1 MLARRR
7 RAFLVRTLLAS
18 HLRPVRGLG
27 TAAKLVKEDDVLT
40 PTSLGPYIS
49 ERLEDFTPHRIRNFS
64 IVAHIDH
71 GKSTL
76 ADRLLEASGNISRQE
91 RESAQCLDTLK
102 VERDRG
108 ITVKAQTAS
117 MIYRDASNGET
128 FLLNLV
134 DTPGHVD
141 FSYEVHRSLAACEG
155 VLLLVD
161 CSQGIQAQTLA
172 TYYAAK
178 ERNLRVVPVLTK
190 IDMPHAQVDDSI
202 LCLSSLLN
210 VDPDDVLLTSAKRG
224 SGIDTVLPAVV
235 DRLPPPVECHPHAP
249 LRCLLVDSYYDDYR
263 GTVCLVKVVDGAIRP
278 GDKIYSAHQH
288 TKHVVQETGLLLPR
302 RYKTNGLYA
311 GQVGYIIAGMKST
324 TEAKVGDTFFRDGAA
339 SSAELEPLPGF
350 QEARSMVFAS
360 LYPTDDSSYEDLR
373 VAMEKL
379 TLNDASVTAQ
389 QETSGALGMGFRC
402 GFLGLLH
409 MEVFHQRLSDEQ
421 GIHVLI
427 TAPMVPYTVIDRH
440 GAQVVVETPSAFPES
455 TKYYEILEPMVEA
468 SVITPASFLGP
479 VLALAKEKR
488 GVQTNLV
495 YLEDDRVIVTIHV
508 PWQEVVTNFNNALK
522 TISSGYGTRSSS
534 FEPSDGTCSYAF
546 YPFDATAT
554 LNYREIEPQKADI
567 VKVDLL
573 LNGKV
578 LDALSFVCHRSRA
591 TVDGRALCQKLKR
604 VLDRQQYEISIQAAL
619 GGKIFAKE
627 RIAPYRKDVLMKS
640 GKTVGG
646 GDSTRKQ
653 KLLAKQK
660 QGKRRMR
667 TVSNV
672 QLSQD
677 AFWSVL
683 ST

>member
-1 MLARRR
+1 MLAVRR
-7 RAFLVRTLLAS
+7 RALRTLSAAP
-18 HLRPVRGLG
+18 LRVRGLA
-27 TAAKLVKEDDVLT
+27 TASRDVKEGEALT
-40 PTSLGPYIS
+40 PKTVGPYMS
-49 ERLEDFTPHRIRNFS
+49 ERLEEFMPERIRNFS

-76 ADRLLEASGNISRQE
+76 ADRLLETSGNISRQE
-91 RESAQCLDTLK
+91 RESAQFLDNLK
-102 VERDRG
+102 VERERG

-117 MIYRDASNGET
+117 MVHRNPKTGET
-128 FLLNLV
+128 FMLNLV

-141 FSYEVHRSLAACEG
+141 FSYEVNRSLSACEG

-178 ERNLRVVPVLTK
+178 ERNLHVVPVLTK
-190 IDMPHAQVDDSI
+190 IDMPHAEFIVAVGCGPRRGVVNVREKWGRNQR
-202 LCLSSLLN
+202 CASS
-210 VDPDDVLLTSAKRG
+210 S
-224 SGIDTVLPAVV
+224 SGETT
-235 DRLPPPVECHPHAP
+235 PPVECDPSAP

-263 GTVCLVKVVDGAIRP
+263 GTVCLVKVVDGAIFP
-278 GDKIYSAHQH
+278 GDKIYSAHQK
-288 TKHVVQETGLLLPR
+288 TKHD
-302 RYKTNGLYA
+302 TNGLYA
-311 GQVGYIIAGMKST
+311 GQVGYIIAGMKTT
-324 TEAKVGDTFFRDGAA
+324 TEAKVGDTFFREGTA
-339 SSAELEPLPGF
+339 SADLKALPGF

-360 LYPTDDSSYEDLR
+360 MYPTDDSSFDELR
-373 VAMEKL
+373 VAIEKL

-421 GIHVLI
+421 GIQVMV
-427 TAPMVPYTVIDRH
+427 TAPMVPYTVIDPNGERFT
-440 GAQVVVETPSAFPES
+440 VETPGAFPES

-468 SVITPASFLGP
+468 SIITPASYLGP
-479 VLALAKEKR
+479 VLALAKEKHEPR
-488 GVQTNLV
+488 L
-495 YLEDDRVIVTIHV
+495 LEDERVIVTINV
-508 PWQEVVTNFNNALK
+508 PWQEVVTNFYNELK
-522 TISSGYGTRSSS
+522 TISSGY
-534 FEPSDGTCSYAF
+534 
-546 YPFDATAT
+546 AT
-554 LNYREIEPQKADI
+554 LNYREIDPQKSDI

-573 LNGKV
+573 INGKV

-591 TVDGRALCQKLKR
+591 TPDGRALCQKLKR
-604 VLDRQQYEISIQAAL
+604 VIDRQQYEISIQAAL

-627 RIAPYRKDVLMKS
+627 RIAPYRKDVLIKS

-646 GDSTRKQ
+646 GDSTRKK

-667 TVSNV
+667 TVANV

-683 ST
+683 SK

>member
-1 MLARRR
+1 MPQR
-7 RAFLVRTLLAS
+7 VRTLAS
-18 HLRPVRGLG
+18 AL
-27 TAAKLVKEDDVLT
+27 KEDEKRKLLT
-40 PTSLGPYIS
+40 PKTVGPYLS
-49 ERLEDFTPHRIRNFS
+49 ERLEEFVPERIRNFS

-76 ADRLLEASGNISRQE
+76 ADRLLETSGNISRQE
-91 RESAQCLDTLK
+91 RESAQFLDNLK
-102 VERDRG
+102 VERERG

-117 MIYRDASNGET
+117 MVHTDPKTGIP

-141 FSYEVHRSLAACEG
+141 FSYEVNRSLSACEG

-178 ERNLRVVPVLTK
+178 ERNLCVVPVLTK

-202 LCLSSLLN
+202 LSLSSLLN
-210 VDPDDVLLTSAKRG
+210 VDPDDVLLTSAKTG
-224 SGIDTVLPAVV
+224 DGINEVLPTVV
-235 DRLPPPVECHPHAP
+235 AKLPPPVESDRNAP
-249 LRCLLVDSYYDDYR
+249 LRCLLADSFYDDYR
-263 GTVCLVKVVDGAIRP
+263 GTICLVKVVDGAIFP
-278 GDKIYSAHQH
+278 GDKIYSAHQK
-288 TKHVVQETGLLLPR
+288 TKHEVQETGLLLPS
-302 RYKTNGLYA
+302 RYKTSGLYA

-324 TEAKVGDTFFRDGAA
+324 TEAKVGDTFLKEGVVYAD
-339 SSAELEPLPGF
+339 SKILPGF

-360 LYPTDDSSYEDLR
+360 MYPTDDSTFDELR
-373 VAMEKL
+373 VAIEKL
-379 TLNDASVTAQ
+379 TLNDASVTTQ
-389 QETSGALGMGFRC
+389 QEMSGALGMGFRC

-421 GIHVLI
+421 GIQVMV
-427 TAPMVPYTVIDRH
+427 TAPMVPYTVISSQ
-440 GAQVVVETPSAFPES
+440 GENLTVETPSAFPEL
-455 TKYYEILEPMVEA
+455 TKYYDILEPMVEA
-468 SVITPASFLGP
+468 SIITPSSYLGP

-488 GVQTNLV
+488 GIQTNLV
-495 YLEDDRVIVTIHV
+495 YLEDERVIVTINV
-508 PWQEVVTNFNNALK
+508 PWQEVVTNFYNELK
-522 TISSGYGTRSSS
+522 TISSGY
-534 FEPSDGTCSYAF
+534 
-546 YPFDATAT
+546 AT
-554 LNYREIEPQKADI
+554 LNYRKIEPQKSDI
-567 VKVDLL
+567 VKVDVMI
-573 LNGKV
+573 NGKV

-591 TVDGRALCQKLKR
+591 TLDGRALCQKLKR
-604 VLDRQQYEISIQAAL
+604 VIDRQQFEISIQAAL

-627 RIAPYRKDVLMKS
+627 RIAPYRKDVLIKS

-646 GDSTRKQ
+646 GDSTRKK

-683 ST
+683 SK

>member
-1 MLARRR
+1 MLGTRRR
-7 RAFLVRTLLAS
+7 VLRALSTPLRGRSLA
-18 HLRPVRGLG
+18 
-27 TAAKLVKEDDVLT
+27 TAARDVKEDEALT
-40 PTSLGPYIS
+40 PRTVGPFMS
-49 ERLEDFTPHRIRNFS
+49 ERLEEFKPERIRNFS

-76 ADRLLEASGNISRQE
+76 ADRLLETSGNISRQE
-91 RESAQCLDTLK
+91 RESAQFLDNLK
-102 VERDRG
+102 VERERG

-117 MIYRDASNGET
+117 MVHRDPKSGET
-128 FLLNLV
+128 FMLNLV

-141 FSYEVHRSLAACEG
+141 FSYEVNRSLSACEG

-178 ERNLRVVPVLTK
+178 ERDLLVVPVLTK
-190 IDMPHAQVDDSI
+190 IDMPHAEVDDSI
-202 LCLSSLLN
+202 LSLSSLLD
-210 VDPDDVLLTSAKRG
+210 VDPDEVLLTSAKN
-224 SGIDTVLPAVV
+224 
-235 DRLPPPVECHPHAP
+235 
-249 LRCLLVDSYYDDYR
+249 SYYDDYR
-263 GTVCLVKVVDGAIRP
+263 GTVCLVKVVDGAIFP
-278 GDKIYSAHQH
+278 GDKIYSAHQK
-288 TKHVVQETGLLLPR
+288 TKHDVQETGLLLPGR
-302 RYKTNGLYA
+302 FKTNGLYA

-324 TEAKVGDTFFRDGAA
+324 TEAKVGDTFFREGAA
-339 SSAELEPLPGF
+339 SAVLEALPGF

-360 LYPTDDSSYEDLR
+360 MYPTDDCSFDELR
-373 VAMEKL
+373 VAIEKL

-421 GIHVLI
+421 GMQVMV
-427 TAPMVPYTVIDRH
+427 TAPMVPYTVIDPK
-440 GAQVVVETPSAFPES
+440 GEQVTVETPGAFPES
-455 TKYYEILEPMVEA
+455 TKYYDILEPMVEA
-468 SVITPASFLGP
+468 SIITPTSYLGP

-495 YLEDDRVIVTIHV
+495 YLEDERVIVTINV
-508 PWQEVVTNFNNALK
+508 PWQEVVTNFYNELK
-522 TISSGYGTRSSS
+522 TISSGY
-534 FEPSDGTCSYAF
+534 
-546 YPFDATAT
+546 AT
-554 LNYREIEPQKADI
+554 LNYREIEPQKSDI

-573 LNGKV
+573 INGK
-578 LDALSFVCHRSRA
+578 
-591 TVDGRALCQKLKR
+591 KLKR
-604 VLDRQQYEISIQAAL
+604 VIDRQQYEISIQAAL

-627 RIAPYRKDVLMKS
+627 RIAPYRKDVLIKS

-646 GDSTRKQ
+646 GDSTRKK

-683 ST
+683 SK

>member
-1 MLARRR
+1 MLAVRRR
-7 RAFLVRTLLAS
+7 GLRALAAAP
-18 HLRPVRGLG
+18 LRVRGLATTSTDFMEG
-27 TAAKLVKEDDVLT
+27 EALT
-40 PTSLGPYIS
+40 PKTVGPYMS
-49 ERLEDFTPHRIRNFS
+49 ERLEEFRPERIRNFS

-76 ADRLLEASGNISRQE
+76 ADRLLESSGNISRQE
-91 RESAQCLDTLK
+91 RESAQFLDNLK
-102 VERDRG
+102 RLQDWE
-108 ITVKAQTAS
+108 S
-117 MIYRDASNGET
+117 FM
-128 FLLNLV
+128 LNLV

-141 FSYEVHRSLAACEG
+141 FSYEVNRSLSACEG

-178 ERNLRVVPVLTK
+178 ERNLHVVPVLTK
-190 IDMPHAQVDDSI
+190 IDMPHAEVDDSI
-202 LCLSSLLN
+202 LSLSSLLD
-210 VDPDDVLLTSAKRG
+210 VDPDEVLLTSAK
-224 SGIDTVLPAVV
+224 SGDGINDVLPAVV
-235 DRLPPPVECHPHAP
+235 ERLPPPVECDPAAP
-249 LRCLLVDSYYDDYR
+249 LRY
-263 GTVCLVKVVDGAIRP
+263 GAISP
-278 GDKIYSAHQH
+278 GDKIYSAHQK
-288 TKHVVQETGLLLPR
+288 TKHDVQETGLLLPG
-302 RYKTNGLYA
+302 RYKTKGLYA

-324 TEAKVGDTFFRDGAA
+324 TEAKVGDTFFREGAA
-339 SSAELEPLPGF
+339 SADLKALPGF

-360 LYPTDDSSYEDLR
+360 MYPTDDSSFDELR
-373 VAMEKL
+373 VAIEKL

-421 GIHVLI
+421 GIQVMV
-427 TAPMVPYTVIDRH
+427 TAPMVPYTVIDPNGEH
-440 GAQVVVETPSAFPES
+440 LTVETPGAFPES

-468 SVITPASFLGP
+468 SIITPASYLGP

-495 YLEDDRVIVTIHV
+495 YLEDERIIVTIDV
-508 PWQEVVTNFNNALK
+508 PWQEVVTNFYNELK
-522 TISSGYGTRSSS
+522 TISSGY
-534 FEPSDGTCSYAF
+534 
-546 YPFDATAT
+546 AT

-573 LNGKV
+573 INGKV

-591 TVDGRALCQKLKR
+591 TPDGRALCQKLKR
-604 VLDRQQYEISIQAAL
+604 VIDRQQYEISIQAAL

-627 RIAPYRKDVLMKS
+627 RIAPYRKDVLIKS
-640 GKTVGG
+640 GKTVGEEI
-646 GDSTRKQ
+646 K

-667 TVSNV
+667 TVANV

-683 ST
+683 SK

>member
-1 MLARRR
+1 MLLALRPR
-7 RAFLVRTLLAS
+7 RALAS
-18 HLRPVRGLG
+18 ASTLRMQCLT
-27 TAAKLVKEDDVLT
+27 TAASSKTIADDEHLSPALV
-40 PTSLGPYIS
+40 GPYMS
-49 ERLEDFTPHRIRNFS
+49 ERLDEFTPDRIRNFS

-76 ADRLLEASGNISRQE
+76 ADRLLETSGNISRQE
-91 RESAQCLDTLK
+91 RESAQCLDTLQ
-102 VERDRG
+102 VERERG
-108 ITVKAQTAS
+108 ITVKAQTCS
-117 MIYRDASNGET
+117 MICRDATSGRPL
-128 FLLNLV
+128 LLNLV

-141 FSYEVHRSLAACEG
+141 FSYEVNRSLSACEG

-161 CSQGIQAQTLA
+161 CAQGIQAQTLA

-178 ERNLRVVPVLTK
+178 ERQLHVVPVLTK
-190 IDMPHAQVDDSI
+190 IDVPHAEIDDS
-202 LCLSSLLN
+202 LLSLSSLLD
-210 VDPDDVLLTSAKRG
+210 VDPDDVLLTSAKSG
-224 SGIDTVLPAVV
+224 DGIDDVLRAVV
-235 DRLPPPVECHPHAP
+235 EQLPPPNQCDRHAP

-263 GTVCLVKVVDGAIRP
+263 GTVCLVKVVDGALFP
-278 GDKIYSAHQH
+278 GDKIYSAHQK
-288 TKHVVQETGLLLPR
+288 TKHEVQETGLLVPK

-311 GQVGYIIAGMKST
+311 GQVGYIIAGMKTT
-324 TEAKVGDTFFRDGAA
+324 TEAKVGDTFFREGAA
-339 SSAELEPLPGF
+339 SMHLKALPGF

-360 LYPTDDSSYEDLR
+360 MYPTDDCSFDELR
-373 VAMEKL
+373 VAIEKL

-421 GIHVLI
+421 EMQVMV
-427 TAPMVPYTVIDRH
+427 TAPMVPYTVIDPK
-440 GAQVVVETPSAFPES
+440 GAKSAVETPGAFPEL

-468 SVITPASFLGP
+468 SIITPASYLGP

-488 GVQTNLV
+488 GIQTNLV
-495 YLEDDRVIVTIHV
+495 YLEDERVIVTIDV
-508 PWQEVVTNFNNALK
+508 PWQEVVTNFYNELK
-522 TISSGYGTRSSS
+522 TISSGY
-534 FEPSDGTCSYAF
+534 
-546 YPFDATAT
+546 AT
-554 LNYREIEPQKADI
+554 LNYREIEPQKSDI

-573 LNGKV
+573 INGKV
-578 LDALSFVCHRSRA
+578 LDALSFVCHRSKA
-591 TVDGRALCQKLKR
+591 TLEGRALCQKLKR
-604 VLDRQQYEISIQAAL
+604 VIDRQQYEISIQASL
-619 GGKIFAKE
+619 GGKVFAKE
-627 RIAPYRKDVLMKS
+627 RIAPYRKDVLIKS

-646 GDSTRKQ
+646 GDSTRKK

-683 ST
+683 SK